1 MAIRNVRYKKGH
13 AYLVDYYDASGKRRY
28 KTFRTYQAAKDAEAQ
43 FRDAKQQGVV
53 PLDRKITFGD
63 YALSWLDRQ
72 VLKPSTYDSYKA
84 ILTKHLLPEF
94 GHVPF
99 ASLTRPMLKDYLER
113 KQASN
118 QWARQTIHNVRT
130 VLRGIIA
137 DAHDSGYV
145 TTNIADRL
153 RLKRQ
158 QVASVSSW
166 GEKEDMDQHF
176 SPLEWEEVQHLLAVA
191 RKRYPYPYP

>member
-1 MAIRNVRYKKGH
+1 MAIRKVRYKKGH

-28 KTFRTYQAAKDAEAQ
+28 KTFRTSQAAKDAEAQ

-53 PLDRKITFGD
+53 PLDRKIAFGD
-63 YALSWLDRQ
+63 YASAWLDRQ

-84 ILTKHLLPEF
+84 IVTKHLLPEF

-99 ASLTRPMLKDYLER
+99 ANLTRPMLKHYLER

-137 DAHDSGYV
+137 DTHDSGYV
-145 TTNIADRL
+145 ATNIADRL

-158 QVASVSSW
+158 QVTPIPSNSERGDSFVRRW
-166 GEKEDMDQHF
+166 H
-176 SPLEWEEVQHLLAVA
+176 H
-191 RKRYPYPYP
+191 